1 MMPISEGDLVAK
13 VACITD
19 GKGARMAFVLVGG
32 PEVGNIL
39 RSLSYLGIFYQ
50 YGALATTDISLP
62 VMGLLGKT

>member
-1 MMPISEGDLVAK
+1 
-13 VACITD
+13 
-19 GKGARMAFVLVGG
+19 MAFVLVGG